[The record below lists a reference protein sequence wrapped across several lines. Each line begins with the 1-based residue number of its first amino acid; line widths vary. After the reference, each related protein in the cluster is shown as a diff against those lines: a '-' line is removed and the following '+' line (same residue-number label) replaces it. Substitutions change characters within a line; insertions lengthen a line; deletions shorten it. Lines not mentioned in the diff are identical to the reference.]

1 MSYCSGQTRKICMQ
15 DRECLT
21 CCLKCSMTCN
31 IRCEISE
38 RENIRKGLKFS
49 SKFTEKNLFSEKKQ
63 FPKRTY
69 LRITRKEIIE
79 LYSKRVKLYKRKQ
92 ESEDILT
99 FESKNLSDEQRD
111 MLFYDIEEQQKAIS
125 LFWKQTRAKTK
136 IPCIKVLDIAF
147 TTFSY
152 LNLKNDDDVIE
163 IAID

>member
-1 MSYCSGQTRKICMQ
+1 MSYCSGQSRKICMQ

-21 CCLKCSMTCN
+21 CCLKCSITCS
-31 IRCEISE
+31 IRCEVSE
-38 RENIRKGLKFS
+38 RENLRKGLKLS
-49 SKFTEKNLFSEKKQ
+49 STFTEKNLLSEIKPI
-63 FPKRTY
+63 PKRTY

-79 LYSKRVKLYKRKQ
+79 LYGKRVKLYKLKQ

-99 FESKNLSDEQRD
+99 FESNLTDEQKE
-111 MLFYDIEEQQKAIS
+111 MLFSDIEEQQKAIS

-136 IPCIKVLDIAF
+136 IPCITVLDIAF